1 MPDGFNVQTDRL
13 LRGAGGFGS
22 SGDALTQAGTTLGS
36 ALDAQ
41 GECWGGDESGQA
53 FAKDYVPNSQKVRD
67 AFGSLAEAL
76 HAIRTALEESANS
89 YDNVETQST
98 DGYRAME
105 G

>member
-13 LRGAGGFGS
+13 RRGADGFGS
-22 SGDALTQAGTTLGS
+22 SGDALAQAGTTLGS

-41 GECWGGDESGQA
+41 GQCWGNDESGQT
-53 FAKDYVPNSQKVRD
+53 FAKDYVPNAQKVRD
-67 AFGSLAEAL
+67 AIGSLAEAL
-76 HAIRTALEESANS
+76 HAIKTALVESANS
-89 YDNVETQST
+89 YENVDTKSR

>member
-13 LRGAGGFGS
+13 RRGAGGFGGA
-22 SGDALTQAGTTLGS
+22 GDALTTAGTTLGS

-41 GECWGGDESGQA
+41 GQCWGGDESGQS

-76 HAIRTALEESANS
+76 QAIKTALEESANS
-89 YDNVETQST
+89 YENVDTKSSQ
-98 DGYRAME
+98 GYRAIE

>member
-13 LRGAGGFGS
+13 RRGAGGFGT
-22 SGDALTQAGTTLGS
+22 SGDALSQAGTTLNS

-41 GECWGGDESGQA
+41 GECWGNDESGQS
-53 FAKDYVPNSQKVRD
+53 FDKDYVPNSQKIRD
-67 AFGSLAEAL
+67 AIPSLAEAL
-76 HAIRTALEESANS
+76 QAIKTALDESANS
-89 YDNVETQST
+89 YDNVETKST

>member
-1 MPDGFNVQTDRL
+1 MAGGFDVQTDRL
-13 LRGAGGFGS
+13 REGAGSFGS
-22 SGDALTQAGTTLGS
+22 SGDALSQAGTTLGS

-41 GECWGGDESGQA
+41 GQCWGNDESGQS

-76 HAIRTALEESANS
+76 QAIRTALEESANS
-89 YDNVETQST
+89 YDNVEDQST
-98 DGYRAME
+98 QGYRAVE

>member
-13 LRGAGGFGS
+13 RRGAGGFGGA
-22 SGDALTQAGTTLGS
+22 GDAMSTAGTTLGS

-41 GECWGGDESGQA
+41 GQCWGNDESGQS

-76 HAIRTALEESANS
+76 QAIKTALDESANS
-89 YDNVETQST
+89 YDNVESQST
-98 DGYRAME
+98 QGYRAME

>member
-13 LRGAGGFGS
+13 RRGAGGFGS
-22 SGDALTQAGTTLGS
+22 SGDALSQAGTTLGS

-41 GECWGGDESGQA
+41 GQCWGNDESGQT
-53 FAKDYVPNSQKVRD
+53 FAKDYVPNSQKIRD

-76 HAIRTALEESANS
+76 QAIKTALDESANT
-89 YDNVETQST
+89 YDNVETKT
-98 DGYRAME
+98 TRGYREVE

>member
-1 MPDGFNVQTDRL
+1 MAGGFNVQTDRL
-13 LRGAGGFGS
+13 RRGAGNFGT
-22 SGDALTQAGTTLGS
+22 SGDALSQAGTTLGS

-41 GECWGGDESGQA
+41 GQCWGNDESGQS

-76 HAIRTALEESANS
+76 QAIKTALEESANS
-89 YDNVETQST
+89 YDNVEDQST
-98 DGYRAME
+98 QGYRAVE

>member
-13 LRGAGGFGS
+13 REGASGFGG
-22 SGDALTQAGTTLGS
+22 SGDALSQAGTTLGS

-41 GECWGGDESGQA
+41 GECWGGDESGQT
-53 FAKDYVPNSQKVRD
+53 FAEDYVPNSQSVLD

-76 HAIRTALEESANS
+76 QAIKTALVESANS
-89 YDNVETQST
+89 YENVEDQST

>member
-1 MPDGFNVQTDRL
+1 MAGGFNVQTDRL
-13 LRGAGGFGS
+13 RRGAGGFGD
-22 SGDALTQAGTTLGS
+22 SGDSLSQAGTTLGS

-41 GECWGGDESGQA
+41 GQCWGNDESGQS

-76 HAIRTALEESANS
+76 QAIKTALEESANS
-89 YDNVETQST
+89 YENVEDQST
-98 DGYRAME
+98 AGYRAVE